1 MRLRPTP
8 LRGLAEDTGGSVSM
22 MMAMSFITLLGAAAL
37 AVDVGSLFLQSRK
50 LQGIADLAA
59 ISAARDVGSATSAAQ
74 ATAAD
79 NGWGRPLT
87 VQVAL
92 GRYNPDPSVSPSA
105 RFQAGGSNPSAARV
119 TVSGEADLFFGRLL
133 LNRDTITLTRRATAA
148 RADMAS
154 FSIGTRLASLQG
166 GIANQLL
173 SGLTGSTVSLSVMDY
188 NALAGAKVDL
198 FKYSDLLR
206 LNADLEAASYDKVL
220 GTDISTGKALKILGD
235 VLQGSGDIQAASAA
249 RKLAVAAGD
258 GKKIKLDALLDLGPY
273 GTQDHVAGGSGAKIQ
288 LAAQDLANA
297 LVVLAGEGRQVKLD
311 LGASVPGVTD
321 VDVWLAIGERPNNSP
336 WLTVDRD
343 GQVVVRTAQTRLY
356 LKAQALSVLGLLGA
370 QPITLPVLVEAAS
383 GEAKLSGMECPESL
397 SAQAATLSVRPSVG
411 RLVIG
416 EVDTSKLNDFKQNLT
431 VSRAK
436 VADLL
441 LVKATAKADVQIGG
455 QSWKTAR
462 FTRADIQAGTIKT
475 VATDDIAKA
484 TVSSLLGNLDLDVDI
499 LGIGLGLGPI
509 TSALSGTLGAI
520 AAPLDG
526 VLNAL
531 TGLLGVRLG
540 EADVQLNG
548 LRCRDAALVA

>member
-59 ISAARDVGSATSAAQ
+59 ISAARDVGRATPAAQ
-74 ATAAD
+74 ATAAE
-79 NGWGRPLT
+79 NGWGRPLN

-92 GRYNPDPSVSPSA
+92 GRYDPDPALAPSA
-105 RFQAGGSNPSAARV
+105 RFQTGGSNPSAARV
-119 TVSGEADLFFGRLL
+119 TVSGEAELYFGRLL

-220 GTDISTGKALKILGD
+220 GTDISTGKALRILGD
-235 VLQGSGDIQAASAA
+235 LLQGSGDIQAASAA

-273 GTQDHVAGGSGAKIQ
+273 GAQDHVAGGSGAKIE

-383 GEAKLSGMECPESL
+383 GEAKLASMECPASL

-411 RLVIG
+411 RIVIG
-416 EVDTSKLNDFKQNLT
+416 EIDTAKLNNFKQNLT

-436 VADLL
+436 IADLL

-475 VATDDIAKA
+475 VATDDIAEA

-520 AAPLDG
+520 AGPLDG

>member
-1 MRLRPTP
+1 
-8 LRGLAEDTGGSVSM
+8 
-22 MMAMSFITLLGAAAL
+22 
-37 AVDVGSLFLQSRK
+37 
-50 LQGIADLAA
+50 
-59 ISAARDVGSATSAAQ
+59 
-74 ATAAD
+74 
-79 NGWGRPLT
+79 
-87 VQVAL
+87 
-92 GRYNPDPSVSPSA
+92 
-105 RFQAGGSNPSAARV
+105 
-119 TVSGEADLFFGRLL
+119 
-133 LNRDTITLTRRATAA
+133 
-148 RADMAS
+148 
-154 FSIGTRLASLQG
+154 
-166 GIANQLL
+166 
-173 SGLTGSTVSLSVMDY
+173 
-188 NALAGAKVDL
+188 
-198 FKYSDLLR
+198 
-206 LNADLEAASYDKVL
+206 
-220 GTDISTGKALKILGD
+220 
-235 VLQGSGDIQAASAA
+235 
-249 RKLAVAAGD
+249 
-258 GKKIKLDALLDLGPY
+258 
-273 GTQDHVAGGSGAKIQ
+273 
-288 LAAQDLANA
+288 
-297 LVVLAGEGRQVKLD
+297 VLAGEGRQVKLD

-383 GEAKLSGMECPESL
+383 GEAKLASMECPASL

-411 RLVIG
+411 RIVIG
-416 EVDTSKLNDFKQNLT
+416 EIDTAKLNNFKQNLT

-436 VADLL
+436 IADLL

-520 AAPLDG
+520 AAPLEG